1 MDDPVTLEKP
11 LEEMDNDEIM
21 DEIQY
26 LTTAMRDG
34 IIKAYKQDYSKEN
47 ARRIAS
53 RLTSAVTHL
62 SIRQN
67 GKILDKQDEIDI
79 LQNNFN
85 TLRYTYFELRDNYGD
100 LANIA
105 SDLEDR
111 NQLVF
116 NQYMRTRQ
124 QLERKN
130 DIILADQHNIRRLKK
145 QIAILKIQNQ
155 WRQFRLINPPPIAPL
170 PVQQIDQIWLL
181 LQ

>member
-11 LEEMDNDEIM
+11 LEEMNNDEIM

-26 LTTAMRDG
+26 LTIAMRDG
-34 IIKAYKQDYSKEN
+34 IIKAYKQEHSKEN

-67 GKILDKQDEIDI
+67 GKILDKQNEIDI
-79 LQNNFN
+79 LQNNFK

-111 NQLVF
+111 SQLVF
-116 NQYMRTRQ
+116 NQYTRTKQ

-130 DIILADQHNIRRLKK
+130 NIILADQHNIRRLNRQKF
-145 QIAILKIQNQ
+145 ILKLANRQLQN
-155 WRQFRLINPPPIAPL
+155 RLANIPIVAPPQ
-170 PVQQIDQIWLL
+170 PVDQIWLIF
-181 LQ
+181 Q

>member
-1 MDDPVTLEKP
+1 MDDSVTLEKP
-11 LEEMDNDEIM
+11 LEEMNSDEIM

-26 LTTAMRDG
+26 LITAMKDG
-34 IIKAYKQDYSKEN
+34 IIMAYKQERSKEN
-47 ARRIAS
+47 ARRIAR

-67 GKILDKQDEIDI
+67 GKVLDKQNEIDI

-85 TLRYTYFELRDNYGD
+85 TLRYTYFELKDNYGD

-111 NQLVF
+111 SQLVF
-116 NQYMRTRQ
+116 NQYIHTRQ

-130 DIILADQHNIRRLKK
+130 NIILADQHNIRRLNRQKFV
-145 QIAILKIQNQ
+145 LKLANRQLQN
-155 WRQFRLINPPPIAPL
+155 RLANIPIVAPSQ
-170 PVQQIDQIWLL
+170 PVDQIWLVF
-181 LQ
+181 Q

>member
-1 MDDPVTLEKP
+1 MDDPITPERP
-11 LEEMDNDEIM
+11 LEGMGNDEIM

-26 LTTAMRDG
+26 LITAMRDE
-34 IIKAYKQDYSKEN
+34 IIKAYKQEYSKEN
-47 ARRIAS
+47 ARCIAS

-85 TLRYTYFELRDNYGD
+85 TLRYTYFELRDNYND

-111 NQLVF
+111 SQLVF

-130 DIILADQHNIRRLKK
+130 NIILADQHNIRRLKK

-155 WRQFRLINPPPIAPL
+155 WRQFRLINLPPIAP
-170 PVQQIDQIWLL
+170 PPIQQIDQIWLL